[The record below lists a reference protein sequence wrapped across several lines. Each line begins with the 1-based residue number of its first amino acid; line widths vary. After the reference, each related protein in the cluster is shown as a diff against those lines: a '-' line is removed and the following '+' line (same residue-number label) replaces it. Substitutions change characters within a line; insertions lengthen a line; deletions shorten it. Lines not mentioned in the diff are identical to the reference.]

1 MELDAGVLVKV
12 FDINSYDFDNIEPKS
27 GAPLLKPM
35 GQRNLMEI
43 YARDGASFLKETDK
57 FGFCKGFWQYSYQIP
72 AHPMWFNREE
82 ICYMMR
88 NQRSMSCYGFAP
100 TQAILDIIK
109 SLHYSTL
116 YNKRF
121 FEETA
126 IPDGVLSILDTAE
139 SEMKNFIDMWTRE
152 FQAQP
157 HKFAVVNKQI
167 DWKPLTALQRE
178 LEFLE
183 TQNWYYKLVISAFGL
198 TPAELGVTEDLNR
211 ATSATQSE
219 LSRRKGIRPL
229 LKIIEAYFN
238 EEIIPEFGVEGIEFQ
253 FIFDDPTEKNQRLTN
268 YKMELDMN
276 LRTINE
282 VREELGFEPVEW
294 GEEPTRGIGILN
306 PQENQGESPGYTD
319 NRNREEGKIESK
331 SFFKGIQV
339 TGDLLNQIAS
349 QYNYKGDLEELRIGI
364 DEEQEHADVVGEDIG
379 KIALIALAHLKEDP
393 KYYSKLKTIIKKGI
407 DDGQYYREPL
417 QVNQPSRGKIVQP
430 QQKPTGEEK
439 PKIKPTSNKLES
451 LTNSITC
458 PYCGNPALAEEDN
471 IDSIYGTERR
481 WRCNF
486 CHAYMTEQELID
498 NQVIAD
504 MTDTFMG
511 NTSTQVINV
520 PGWSPKMQK
529 DIDLNMKV
537 KEFVGF
543 DYMKQYDK
551 ILSYINSKEYEAL
564 IRKYFPTVDVNKVRK
579 ILRDGIR
586 KGLSIREIAK
596 NLDRIFKDKNRSF
609 IIARTEISRVVNE
622 GKRQEL
628 EDKKWKEV
636 MWISAPEDGR
646 LCEHCKKLDGRI
658 FTIKE
663 IKNKI
668 PLHPHCRCTFSEYVR
683 I

>member
-1 MELDAGVLVKV
+1 
-12 FDINSYDFDNIEPKS
+12 
-27 GAPLLKPM
+27 
-35 GQRNLMEI
+35 
-43 YARDGASFLKETDK
+43 
-57 FGFCKGFWQYSYQIP
+57 
-72 AHPMWFNREE
+72 
-82 ICYMMR
+82 
-88 NQRSMSCYGFAP
+88 
-100 TQAILDIIK
+100 
-109 SLHYSTL
+109 
-116 YNKRF
+116 
-121 FEETA
+121 
-126 IPDGVLSILDTAE
+126 
-139 SEMKNFIDMWTRE
+139 
-152 FQAQP
+152 
-157 HKFAVVNKQI
+157 
-167 DWKPLTALQRE
+167 
-178 LEFLE
+178 
-183 TQNWYYKLVISAFGL
+183 
-198 TPAELGVTEDLNR
+198 
-211 ATSATQSE
+211 
-219 LSRRKGIRPL
+219 
-229 LKIIEAYFN
+229 
-238 EEIIPEFGVEGIEFQ
+238 
-253 FIFDDPTEKNQRLTN
+253 
-268 YKMELDMN
+268 
-276 LRTINE
+276 
-282 VREELGFEPVEW
+282 
-294 GEEPTRGIGILN
+294 
-306 PQENQGESPGYTD
+306 
-319 NRNREEGKIESK
+319 
-331 SFFKGIQV
+331 
-339 TGDLLNQIAS
+339 
-349 QYNYKGDLEELRIGI
+349 
-364 DEEQEHADVVGEDIG
+364 
-379 KIALIALAHLKEDP
+379 
-393 KYYSKLKTIIKKGI
+393 
-407 DDGQYYREPL
+407 
-417 QVNQPSRGKIVQP
+417 
-430 QQKPTGEEK
+430 
-439 PKIKPTSNKLES
+439 
-451 LTNSITC
+451 
-458 PYCGNPALAEEDN
+458 
-471 IDSIYGTERR
+471 
-481 WRCNF
+481 
-486 CHAYMTEQELID
+486 MTEQELID